1 MEFKATLSGER
12 KEPGISV
19 LIESDWNLKKEIM
32 EDWVEYLKVL
42 IESDWNLKYIAINRT
57 PPRLAVLIESDW
69 TLKKPAQEKVT
80 AGTLW
85 Y

>member
-1 MEFKATLSGER
+1 
-12 KEPGISV
+12 
-19 LIESDWNLKKEIM
+19 M

-69 TLKKPAQEKVT
+69 NLKKPAQEKVT